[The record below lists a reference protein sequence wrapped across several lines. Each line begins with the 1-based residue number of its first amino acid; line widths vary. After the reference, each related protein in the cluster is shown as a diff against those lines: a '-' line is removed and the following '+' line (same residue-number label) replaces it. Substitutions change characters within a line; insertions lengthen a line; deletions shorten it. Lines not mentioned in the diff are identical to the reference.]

1 MIKFSDF
8 FKVEFPVKTKVKF
21 NMNNGSP
28 DEPAWDLLRA
38 EEDSENYKKWL
49 EMNAY
54 KKRDSNNN
62 LNNAEYLLSFAQY
75 YPLGP
80 QYYIF
85 GGMYKVEKIIP
96 ELFYGVG
103 YNLTLLEDFKEYR
116 KRLIIKLK
124 KPIGNKTYNRKYI
137 SVQND
142 LEPEIYE
149 LLPNQAI
156 EAFPGFYKVLLNH
169 KQLEYI
175 YAKNAPEWEKQLSSV
190 KAVYCITDTKTG
202 KLYVGSACGD
212 CSGLWQRWKSYAD
225 LKNLTGGN
233 KFFTELK
240 FKNKQYIIDNFTY
253 AILEVFDPKTSN
265 DEILQRESFWKD
277 VFKSKKFGMN
287 KN

>member
-1 MIKFSDF
+1 MIKFNDF
-8 FKVEFPVKTKVKF
+8 FKVDLPKKTKVKF
-21 NMNNGSP
+21 NINNGSP

-38 EEDSENYKKWL
+38 EDNSENFKKWL
-49 EMNAY
+49 NMNAF
-54 KKRDSNNN
+54 KKKQANNN
-62 LNNAEYLLSFAQY
+62 LSNSEYLLTFAQY
-75 YPLGP
+75 YPLGS

-96 ELFYGVG
+96 EVFDDVG
-103 YNLTLLEDFKEYR
+103 YNLTLLENFKEYR
-116 KRLIIKLK
+116 KRLIIKLE
-124 KPIGNKTYNRKYI
+124 KPIGRNIYNKKYN

-156 EAFPGFYKVLLNH
+156 ETFPGFYKVLLNH

-202 KLYVGSACGD
+202 KLYIGSAYGD
-212 CSGLWQRWKSYAD
+212 CEGLWQRWKNYAD

-233 KFFTELK
+233 KIFEDLK
-240 FKNKQYIIDNFTY
+240 FKNNQYIIDNFTY
-253 AILEVFDPKTSN
+253 SILEIFDPKTSN
-265 DEILQRESFWKD
+265 SEILQRESFWKE
-277 VFKSKKFGMN
+277 VFKSREFGMN